1 MTGIEVIVTEQ
12 AEGQVVKHPR
22 TGRYHIRI
30 VRKADGKWN
39 VSREGFATA
48 AEAEQAL
55 LAWIREKGGVL
66 EQ

>member
-1 MTGIEVIVTEQ
+1 MTDTEK
-12 AEGQVVKHPR
+12 AECQVVRHPQ
-22 TGRYHIRI
+22 TGRYH
-30 VRKADGKWN
+30 VQLTRKADGKWS

-48 AEAEQAL
+48 AEAEQTM